1 MINYTNMY
9 LNTAE
14 KQKIYAQYG
23 SGAQDTGSA
32 ESQIAQYSVRIAH
45 LTEHLKK
52 NRKDYSTQQALI
64 KMVGRRRDLLNY
76 LHRIDIMR
84 YRSIVEKLNL
94 RK

>member
-1 MINYTNMY
+1 
-9 LNTAE
+9 
-14 KQKIYAQYG
+14 
-23 SGAQDTGSA
+23 
-32 ESQIAQYSVRIAH
+32 
-45 LTEHLKK
+45 EHLKK